1 MGCALAHPINHI
13 NMKTKVLFLWAL
25 LCTLCINNALGDDK
39 NDSYKIGGLTDDSLW
54 CKITVK
60 TDCQVYV
67 HNLGLIDAIYGDKKN
82 DIQYGGDSFDTVYR
96 DKGIPGVKILHENGC
111 ILLEITYDS
120 LSKGTNE
127 IKLCKAINKGDS
139 LNPNYCPDK
148 DGNEIKYD
156 ILISIEKENI
166 LDFSGSV
173 SGLDC
178 DTIEGGDDNRNGG
191 EEEKASYPKWLLL
204 LGALA
209 LLLLLLCYFL
219 FKPNK
224 RIKKLEADFL
234 NLQDEVKSLK
244 NNQQNTQ
251 YTRLKDRELPDTMT
265 TEAIQTFVASQIQ
278 SLKDQLIST
287 PNPPDPSQ
295 KPRPEPLV
303 SPVLDTDKVKY
314 HPDSNF
320 FSIEEVDN
328 PIFRIYSRGNDFFY
342 TIVDDSATRQE
353 LVGIISTYAGCV
365 TLQTTEGEA
374 SRIEPV
380 SSGRLYKDGNRYLVD
395 TNNKLIVRFAK

>member
-13 NMKTKVLFLWAL
+13 NMRTKVLFLWAL
-25 LCTLCINNALGDDK
+25 LCTLCINNTLRAGN
-39 NDSYKIGGLTDDSLW
+39 NDPYNIELKDSLW

-60 TDCQVYV
+60 KDCKVYV

-120 LSKGTNE
+120 LSNEINE
-127 IKLCKAINKGDS
+127 IKLCKAINKGDN

-156 ILISIEKENI
+156 ILISIEKEIIPEYN
-166 LDFSGSV
+166 GSD
-173 SGLDC
+173 SETRKDNLFINDENEEGI
-178 DTIEGGDDNRNGG
+178 IENNTF
-191 EEEKASYPKWLLL
+191 PKWSIA
-204 LGALA
+204 LGA

-224 RIKKLEADFL
+224 KIKKLEADFL

-244 NNQQNTQ
+244 NIQKNTQ
-251 YTRLKDRELPDTMT
+251 YTRLEDRKLPDTMT
-265 TEAIQTFVASQIQ
+265 KEEIQKFVVSQIQ
-278 SLKDQLIST
+278 SLKEKPIAP
-287 PNPPDPSQ
+287 PNPPGPGQ
-295 KPRPEPLV
+295 GPEVP
-303 SPVLDTDKVKY
+303 PVLDTDKVKY
-314 HPDSNF
+314 HPDSNS

-380 SSGRLYKDGNRYLVD
+380 SPGRLYKDGNRYSVD